1 MDKSL
6 EEESGTGR
14 VFFVSGIDTDVGK
27 TVVTGLMAHAL
38 AAAGI
43 DVITVKMVQ
52 TGCEDAS
59 EDLTAHRSMCGL
71 GLQPEDAAGFTAP
84 QIFKFPSSPSL
95 AARLEGRCV
104 DLRRIE
110 ECVDECARRREI
122 VLVEGAGG
130 MLVPLSDDVLAADFA
145 AGQGWPLI
153 LVTCGRLGSVNHTIL
168 SLEAA
173 KSRGMHVAGVV
184 HNWHADADPTIDAD
198 AERETRRCLARLGF
212 PDVVVRVPR
221 VEKGSVLPQ
230 VDFSEIFS

>member
-1 MDKSL
+1 MNKRL
-6 EEESGTGR
+6 EGESGKGR

-27 TVVTGLMAHAL
+27 TVVTGLMARAL
-38 AAAGI
+38 VAAGV
-43 DVITVKMVQ
+43 DAITVKMVQ

-71 GLQPEDAAGFTAP
+71 GALPEDAAGFTAP

-95 AARLEGRCV
+95 AARLEGRHV

-110 ECVDECARRREI
+110 ECVDECARRREV

-130 MLVPLSDDVLAADFA
+130 MLVPLSDDTLAADFA
-145 AGQGWPLI
+145 AEHGWPLI
-153 LVTCGRLGSVNHTIL
+153 LVTCGRLGSVNHTLL

-173 KSRGMHVAGVV
+173 KSRGMHVAGVI
-184 HNWHADADPTIDAD
+184 HNWHAEADPAIDAD

-212 PDVVVRVPR
+212 PEVVVRVPR
-221 VEKGSVLPQ
+221 VEKGRSLPQ
-230 VDFSEIFS
+230 IDFMEIFS